1 VSSRGP
7 SIAASGAEAF
17 TLSGESISIAER
29 GPEEPAINLMV
40 PGISAAVCVLQ
51 RVLGEIASTDIPVLI
66 LGESGTGKEVIA
78 YEIHRLSPRCQEPF
92 IKFDCSSMSLDG
104 LLGGMGQNATNRN
117 GGRQAGTIL
126 FDEVSQ
132 LDAGRQ
138 ARLLN
143 LLPNGDRPSVGGLSS
158 RVISTSTKDLT
169 QEMHSGNFREELYF
183 RLNGFCL
190 RIPSLRQ
197 RKEDIE
203 SLFAAFIA
211 KYAGLLGRQQPRV
224 KSSTMDLLMDHSWPG
239 NVRELENVA
248 RKIVV
253 LGDDELAV
261 SDLAVNGKAKSPDK
275 SFSNGGNTNSLS
287 LKQAAREASRKA
299 ERQMILESLE
309 RTHWNRKRS
318 ARELQVSYKALL
330 YKLKQL
336 GLDEGRGSEK
346 VRN

>member
-1 VSSRGP
+1 
-7 SIAASGAEAF
+7 
-17 TLSGESISIAER
+17 
-29 GPEEPAINLMV
+29 MV
-40 PGISAAVCVLQ
+40 PGVSAAVCVLQ

-78 YEIHRLSPRCQEPF
+78 SEIHRLSPQCKEPF
-92 IKFDCSSMSLDG
+92 VKFNCSSASLDW
-104 LLGGMGQNATNRN
+104 LLGTSTHEANKGN
-117 GGRQAGTIL
+117 GTRQAGTIL

-132 LDAGRQ
+132 LDPARQ
-138 ARLLN
+138 ASLLN
-143 LLPNGDRPSVGGLSS
+143 LLPDGDRRSVSGLRS

-169 QEMHSGNFREELYF
+169 QEMRSGSFREELYF

-197 RKEDIE
+197 RKEDIQP
-203 SLFAAFIA
+203 LFAAFLA
-211 KYAGLLGRQQPRV
+211 KYASLFGRQQPRI
-224 KSSTMDLLMDHSWPG
+224 KSSTIDLLMQYSWPG

-261 SDLAVNGKAKSPDK
+261 SDLAVNGRAKAPDK
-275 SFSNGGNTNSLS
+275 TFSSSLSGDSLS

-299 ERQMILESLE
+299 ERQMIRESLE

-318 ARELQVSYKALL
+318 ARELQISYKALL

-336 GLDEGRGSEK
+336 GLDEGRGSDK
-346 VRN
+346 